1 MNYRCYI
8 MKITRIQLYILHEL
22 VIKELK
28 DLNQEEYFISPNGDM
43 EDSEHLRMKIN
54 RDFYEELLILK
65 ELLEEQFENYK
76 D

>member
-1 MNYRCYI
+1 M
-8 MKITRIQLYILHEL
+8 TRMQLYILHEL

-28 DLNQEEYFISPNGDM
+28 DLNQEEYFISTNGYM
-43 EDSEHLRMKIN
+43 RDSERLRMKIN
-54 RDFYEELLILK
+54 EDLYKELLILK

>member
-1 MNYRCYI
+1 

-28 DLNQEEYFISPNGDM
+28 DINQEEYFISPNGDM
-43 EDSEHLRMKIN
+43 QNSQWLRMRIN
-54 RDFYEELLILK
+54 EDLYKELLILK
-65 ELLEEQFENYK
+65 ELLEEQLENYK

>member
-1 MNYRCYI
+1 

-28 DLNQEEYFISPNGDM
+28 DINQEEYFISPNGDM
-43 EDSEHLRMKIN
+43 ENSQWLRMRIN
-54 RDFYEELLILK
+54 EDLYKELLILK
-65 ELLEEQFENYK
+65 ELLEEQLENYK

>member
-1 MNYRCYI
+1 M
-8 MKITRIQLYILHEL
+8 TRMQLFILHEL
-22 VIKELK
+22 VIKELR
-28 DLNQEEYFISPNGDM
+28 DLNQEEYFINSNGDM
-43 EDSEHLRMKIN
+43 RNSERLRMKIN

>member
-28 DLNQEEYFISPNGDM
+28 DINQEEYFINSNGDIQ
-43 EDSEHLRMKIN
+43 DSQWLRMKIN
-54 RDFYEELLILK
+54 EDLYKELLILK
-65 ELLEEQFENYK
+65 GLLEEQLENYK

>member
-1 MNYRCYI
+1 MNCRCYI

-28 DLNQEEYFISPNGDM
+28 DINQEEYFINSNGDIQ
-43 EDSEHLRMKIN
+43 DSQWLRMKIN
-54 RDFYEELLILK
+54 EDLYKELLILK

>member
-1 MNYRCYI
+1 M
-8 MKITRIQLYILHEL
+8 TRMQLFILHEL

-28 DLNQEEYFISPNGDM
+28 DLNQEEYFISPNGYMKDF
-43 EDSEHLRMKIN
+43 ECLRMKIN
-54 RDFYEELLILK
+54 KDLYKELLILK

>member
-1 MNYRCYI
+1 
-8 MKITRIQLYILHEL
+8 MKMTRIQLYILHEL

-28 DLNQEEYFISPNGDM
+28 DINQEEYFISSNGDIQ
-43 EDSEHLRMKIN
+43 DSQWLRMKIN
-54 RDFYEELLILK
+54 EDLYKELLILK

>member
-1 MNYRCYI
+1 

-28 DLNQEEYFISPNGDM
+28 DINQEEYFISPNGDM
-43 EDSEHLRMKIN
+43 QDSQWLRMRIN
-54 RDFYEELLILK
+54 EDLYKELLILK
-65 ELLEEQFENYK
+65 ELLEEQLENYK

>member
-1 MNYRCYI
+1 

-28 DLNQEEYFISPNGDM
+28 DINQEEYFISSNGDM
-43 EDSEHLRMKIN
+43 QDSQWLRMRIN
-54 RDFYEELLILK
+54 EDLYKELLILK
-65 ELLEEQFENYK
+65 KLLEEQLENYK

>member
-1 MNYRCYI
+1 MNCRCYI

-28 DLNQEEYFISPNGDM
+28 DINQEEYFISSNGDM
-43 EDSEHLRMKIN
+43 QNSQWLRMRIN
-54 RDFYEELLILK
+54 EDLYKELLILK
-65 ELLEEQFENYK
+65 ELLEEQLENYK

>member
-1 MNYRCYI
+1 

-28 DLNQEEYFISPNGDM
+28 DINQEEYFISSNGDM
-43 EDSEHLRMKIN
+43 QNSQWLRMRIN
-54 RDFYEELLILK
+54 EDLYKELLILK
-65 ELLEEQFENYK
+65 ELLEEQLENYK